1 MSTPFD
7 TDKTEILNS
16 KCRNKENHIKD
27 SVNIKATPKTS
38 QNSQKHLDNGQETCH
53 KANSS
58 SAAACI
64 KAEYQQFIKYIDIEE
79 RWK

>member
-7 TDKTEILNS
+7 TNKTEILNS

-27 SVNIKATPKTS
+27 SVNIKATPKTARTLK
-38 QNSQKHLDNGQETCH
+38 NTLTMLRKTCQ

-64 KAEYQQFIKYIDIEE
+64 KSEHQQFIKYMEIEE